1 MRYWILVALLNGLFA
16 LVIYLAAPEMP
27 GNIVYYIAGVV
38 ICSLIA
44 LVITW
49 HDVKDMEDKVSTFFK
64 WGILAAGLALFV
76 GGLGYKLE
84 FWGDHTTE
92 PGSDFVAVL
101 PDLVTLAGAL
111 ILFVAFIRQQRS

>member
-1 MRYWILVALLNGLFA
+1 MRFWILLVLFNSLFA
-16 LVIYLAAPEMP
+16 LVMFLAAPEMP

-38 ICSLIA
+38 ICSMIA
-44 LVITW
+44 MVITW
-49 HDVKDMEDKVSTFFK
+49 HEAIYMPDNLYAFFK
-64 WGILAAGLALFV
+64 LCILTTALALIV

-101 PDLVTLAGAL
+101 PDLVTLAGVL
-111 ILFVAFIRQQRS
+111 ILFVAFVRQQRS